1 MRRTKRNRYGP
12 WRVSPEDYHAL
23 KERYHD
29 LKKKFS
35 IWGKSGARDH
45 LELLESYNRLRY
57 NGVVQFL
64 MFFHIIP
71 REKG

>member
-1 MRRTKRNRYGP
+1 MRHTKRKRLGP
-12 WRVSPEDYHAL
+12 WRVSPENYRDL
-23 KERYHD
+23 RKKYHD
-29 LKKKFS
+29 LKRKFS
-35 IWGKSGARDH
+35 VWGKSGARDYF
-45 LELLESYNRLRY
+45 ELLESYNRLRY